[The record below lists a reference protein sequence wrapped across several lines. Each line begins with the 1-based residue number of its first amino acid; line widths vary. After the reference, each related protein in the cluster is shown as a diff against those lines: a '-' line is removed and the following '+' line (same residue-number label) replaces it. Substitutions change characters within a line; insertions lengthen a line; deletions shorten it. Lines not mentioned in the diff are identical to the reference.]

1 MCEERK
7 KYNPSFENCAIYK
20 INVEGMKDGG
30 RMNGRAKRETEKKR
44 LKKKKKKKKKK
55 RKRSIYVSI
64 FARSFNFSRDN
75 FNRSIGFLDTSINS
89 LYKA

>member
-44 LKKKKKKKKKK
+44 LKKKKKKRKKKK
-55 RKRSIYVSI
+55 
-64 FARSFNFSRDN
+64 
-75 FNRSIGFLDTSINS
+75 
-89 LYKA
+89 